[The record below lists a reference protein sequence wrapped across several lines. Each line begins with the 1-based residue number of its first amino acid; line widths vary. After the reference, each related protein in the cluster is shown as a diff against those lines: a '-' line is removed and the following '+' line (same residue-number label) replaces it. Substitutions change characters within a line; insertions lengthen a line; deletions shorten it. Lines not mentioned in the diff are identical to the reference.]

1 MKRAALLTLAAALLA
16 GCSTVTVS
24 RNGSTMVNIEN
35 SGWYLLNFI
44 PLASGNPANPNGFSS
59 RLFSKTVT
67 LENNIKMLEKVIVDE
82 GAVAIRD
89 LTSFTI
95 DEHIL
100 LILLKRH
107 AYHTSAQLLMEED
120 MEKSSAGSATRVI
133 NKKKPSSEDENSTP
147 YTEP

>member
-1 MKRAALLTLAAALLA
+1 MKSAAIAALAALLA

-44 PLASGNPANPNGFSS
+44 PIASGNPASPNSFST

-67 LENNIKMLEKVIVDE
+67 LENNVKMLDKVIADE

-89 LTSFTI
+89 LNSFTI

-100 LILLKRH
+100 LILFKRH
-107 AYHTSAQLLMEED
+107 AYHTSAQLLMEKDIAEQ
-120 MEKSSAGSATRVI
+120 KAVGATRI
-133 NKKKPSSEDENSTP
+133 IHTRP
-147 YTEP
+147 

>member
-1 MKRAALLTLAAALLA
+1 MIRMALFALATLLT

-44 PLASGNPANPNGFSS
+44 PIASGNPANPNGCST

-67 LENNIKMLEKVIVDE
+67 LENNIKMLDKVVQEE

-89 LTSFTI
+89 VSSFTI
-95 DEHIL
+95 DEHIF

-107 AYHTSAQLLMEED
+107 AYHTSAQLLKEED
-120 MEKSSAGSATRVI
+120 MDRSCAASATRVI
-133 NKKKPSSEDENSTP
+133 NRNQPSAKYENLTP
-147 YTEP
+147 HPEP

>member
-1 MKRAALLTLAAALLA
+1 MKSAAIAALAALLA

-44 PLASGNPANPNGFSS
+44 PIASGNPAKPNSFST

-67 LENNIKMLEKVIVDE
+67 LENDVKMLDKVIADE

-89 LTSFTI
+89 LNSFTI

-100 LILLKRH
+100 LILFKRH
-107 AYHTSAQLLMEED
+107 AYHTSAQLLMEKDIAEQ
-120 MEKSSAGSATRVI
+120 KAVGATRVI
-133 NKKKPSSEDENSTP
+133 HTRP
-147 YTEP
+147 